1 MFYYLL
7 LGRRETTIDNRYITT
22 TFFSTEQYITE
33 ETFDNNI
40 TTERT
45 FQINMKAEIKKN
57 NTQQICQIS
66 SAGTIYFVHPYIC

>member
-45 FQINMKAEIKKN
+45 FQINMKAEI
-57 NTQQICQIS
+57 
-66 SAGTIYFVHPYIC
+66 